1 MGPTQGQDRNLPGQ
15 RQGEGGGSGG
25 ERERETGED
34 GRKQKKFW
42 FKESMRLG
50 GGLYLYHVV
59 VEKTYGLQPN
69 HDIATGG
76 LATGCPPK
84 GKLVV
89 YGKHTGVVW
98 VFG

>member
-1 MGPTQGQDRNLPGQ
+1 LPGQ

-59 VEKTYGLQPN
+59 VEKTYGL
-69 HDIATGG
+69 
-76 LATGCPPK
+76 
-84 GKLVV
+84 
-89 YGKHTGVVW
+89 
-98 VFG
+98 